1 MREAAERAKIELSN
15 IVVTDITL
23 PFLAID
29 PTKGPQNFVLSMT
42 RAKLEEIVFPMV
54 ERCKAPLLD
63 ALRQAKLTPDE
74 IDKILLI
81 GGPTRMPII
90 QQLVT
95 TVMGKEPDFSID
107 PMEAVALGATIQ
119 AARFANEIDFLAPRR
134 RHPSQ
139 SRDRGNRR
147 YRTQYN

>member
-1 MREAAERAKIELSN
+1 
-15 IVVTDITL
+15 
-23 PFLAID
+23 
-29 PTKGPQNFVLSMT
+29 
-42 RAKLEEIVFPMV
+42 
-54 ERCKAPLLD
+54 
-63 ALRQAKLTPDE
+63 
-74 IDKILLI
+74 
-81 GGPTRMPII
+81 MPII

-95 TVMGKEPDFSID
+95 TVMGKERDFSID

-119 AARFANEIDFLAPRR
+119 GARFANEIDFLAPLR